1 MVLNSLK
8 KLFGLSN
15 ENETTQVSE
24 SQSKEVTLYAPA
36 DGELINIEKVNDVV
50 FAQKMMGDGFA
61 VIPTNG
67 TITSPVE
74 GTIVNVFPTQHAVGF
89 KAGEL
94 EVLLHMGIDT
104 VALNGGPFETTVSEN
119 QKVDATTLVST
130 VDLDA
135 LAAEGKD
142 NAMIVIFTNG
152 IDVIESY
159 ELTAQGTVTKG
170 QVIGRIVLK

>member
-1 MVLNSLK
+1 MFGFFK
-8 KLFGLSN
+8 KKQQ
-15 ENETTQVSE
+15 E
-24 SQSKEVTLYAPA
+24 KEPVIKEIKLYAPA
-36 DGELINIEKVNDVV
+36 DGELINIEQVNDVV

-61 VIPTNG
+61 VLPTNG
-67 TITSPVE
+67 SISSPVE

-104 VALNGGPFETTVSEN
+104 VSLNGEPFETDVNENDKVTASSKISE
-119 QKVDATTLVST
+119 

-135 LAAEGKD
+135 LATEGKD

-152 IDVIESY
+152 SEVIEEY
-159 ELTAQGTVTKG
+159 KITASGNVTKG
-170 QVIGRIVLK
+170 QEIGYITLK